1 MRVQLDGRKAESR
14 RALHRLI
21 AQRLGFPAWYGA
33 NLDALHDCLTDLPEP
48 VELTITHADALGDTL
63 GAYAAAFRRVLEDSA
78 EENPNLTVFWEE
90 TSSAAEKRK
99 SGAS

>member
-1 MRVQLDGRKAESR
+1 MRVQLDGREAESR

-21 AQRLGFPAWYGA
+21 AERLGFPAWYGA

-78 EENPNLTVFWEE
+78 EENPNLTVFWEG
-90 TSSAAEKRK
+90 TSSAAE
-99 SGAS
+99 